1 MRKKKVYLTLVGDNL
16 NEGHL
21 NLFKIAKNYGDIT
34 IGLMTDNA
42 CVEYTSLPHFSYEY
56 RKNFLIKNL
65 GIRNIIPHATLDY
78 TDNLKI
84 LKPDFVIHGDDWRKG
99 FLKKTRE
106 KVIKQL
112 KIWNGKLIEVPYTK
126 NIPYSENRKQ
136 FLQSATTTEIR
147 KSKLSRLL
155 KVKGIVKI
163 LEAHNPI
170 GGLIIDNLSINSKK
184 HYDEFDGVWCSSL
197 TDSSSR
203 GKPDNMSLDLTTRI
217 NWLSEMFEVTSKPV
231 VYDADNGGKAEHL
244 KFVTRRLEKLGVS
257 AIVIEDKIGIKKN
270 SLFKDQSKTKL
281 DSIASFSKKIKI
293 IRQNRISDDFLII
306 ARLESLIV
314 KKGINDALKRAEEYS
329 KAGADLILIH
339 SKEKKPT
346 EVFKFAKLFRKSK
359 FYKPLVAVPSTYSTV
374 KEKDLIKN
382 GFKLVIYANHMLRS
396 SYLSMQLTAQ
406 KILKNQRSKETEKD
420 MISIN
425 EIIELIE

>member
-1 MRKKKVYLTLVGDNL
+1 M
-16 NEGHL
+16 
-21 NLFKIAKNYGDIT
+21 
-34 IGLMTDNA
+34 
-42 CVEYTSLPHFSYEY
+42 
-56 RKNFLIKNL
+56 
-65 GIRNIIPHATLDY
+65 
-78 TDNLKI
+78 
-84 LKPDFVIHGDDWRKG
+84 
-99 FLKKTRE
+99 
-106 KVIKQL
+106 
-112 KIWNGKLIEVPYTK
+112 
-126 NIPYSENRKQ
+126 
-136 FLQSATTTEIR
+136 
-147 KSKLSRLL
+147 
-155 KVKGIVKI
+155 
-163 LEAHNPI
+163 
-170 GGLIIDNLSINSKK
+170 
-184 HYDEFDGVWCSSL
+184 WCSSL

-203 GKPDNMSLDLTTRI
+203 GKPDNMSLDLTTRTS
-217 NWLSEMFEVTSKPV
+217 WLSEMFEVTSKPV
-231 VYDADNGGKAEHL
+231 VYDADNGGNIEHL

-281 DSIASFSKKIKI
+281 DSVAGFSKKIKV
-293 IRQNRISDDFLII
+293 IRQNRISDDFFII

-339 SKEKKPT
+339 SKKKKTT

-374 KEKDLIKN
+374 KEKDLIKH

-406 KILKNQRSKETEKD
+406 KILKNQRSKETEKN